1 MCNPNSTFW
10 IRHLDLD
17 PCICVRFVHTIL
29 KREWECVWA
38 SGRERER
45 ERERESFWWKDRET
59 CFHFCLAF
67 SDLSC
72 MCAHI
77 CNRLF
82 LNFYFLISVLW
93 ISSVQHTFIL
103 VLVISKKTHNQINIL
118 LFINSHPKTHF
129 EKTWSILVK
138 IYIKW
143 FAFERSLKSL
153 KVKTIKNWLQTLLC
167 PSCQQT
173 VNQKSLTKTSCE
185 SFSS

>member
-1 MCNPNSTFW
+1 MCTLFW
-10 IRHLDLD
+10 NENENV
-17 PCICVRFVHTIL
+17 CV
-29 KREWECVWA
+29 CVCV
-38 SGRERER
+38 SER

-67 SDLSC
+67 LDLSC

-129 EKTWSILVK
+129 EKTWSILMK
-138 IYIKW
+138 ILNKVICIRKK
-143 FAFERSLKSL
+143 FEKFKSENE
-153 KVKTIKNWLQTLLC
+153 K
-167 PSCQQT
+167 
-173 VNQKSLTKTSCE
+173 
-185 SFSS
+185 